1 MATHSGTL
9 AWKIP
14 STEKPGRLQSMW
26 SQRVGHTEGLHF
38 TSLQRVL
45 TQLLLLFIV
54 QSLSRVGLCNSMDC
68 STQASLS
75 FTISLSLLKLMSTE
89 SVMPSNHLVLCSPLL
104 LPSTFPSIRAF
115 SSESALSI
123 KWSKYWS
130 WNFSINISPSNEY
143 SWLISFRIDCFD
155 RLALQGALKIFSSIT
170 IWRHQFFRAQPSLWS
185 TS

>member
-54 QSLSRVGLCNSMDC
+54 QSLTRVGLCNSMDC

-75 FTISLSLLKLMSTE
+75 FTISPSLLKLMSTE
-89 SVMPSNHLVLCSPLL
+89 PVMPSNHLVLCHPLL
-104 LPSTFPSIRAF
+104 LLFSIFPSI
-115 SSESALSI
+115 
-123 KWSKYWS
+123 
-130 WNFSINISPSNEY
+130 
-143 SWLISFRIDCFD
+143 
-155 RLALQGALKIFSSIT
+155 T
-170 IWRHQFFRAQPSLWS
+170 VFFQ
-185 TS
+185 